1 MPNITQYDAP
11 QGIGLRPTESGI
23 DANVQAAR
31 RIGAFASQ
39 KAEAV
44 GKTLGLEGRMLDS
57 SIRDVGQVAVDY
69 EDHRE
74 ISRGAPAGMQ
84 LNENLTNAWNDIAKN
99 ADPNDP
105 SVKDKFLQEQVEPA
119 LEKFRQGFSTEKSQQ
134 WAEQHVDIIRQH
146 MYEKT
151 SADMMTLA
159 KKATFENAEQ
169 LKNSA
174 TNTAV
179 SDPSS
184 VPSLLKGLDHS
195 IDGIVGSS
203 PNLKGA
209 DAATIRSTLSQ
220 SMREAIVKAGAFGAI
235 QNAANPEAAAAEWTK
250 NYPKE
255 INGIEAMQLAKAAK
269 TQNKVNAAT
278 DKAEQLQKKQ
288 EAVFDLNSRFEKITA
303 SVYQPDGSMRASP
316 EAFKQMVAL
325 ANHEGIGFAPRG
337 MVKDGLA
344 FLQGIN
350 DNPRDRVTDP
360 HTEEDLSKRVLLP
373 PSDPNAVSKADIIR
387 AFNEHRLNEK
397 DYRRL
402 EGEQTALAQDP
413 SRALTEKLFEQR
425 MADFKPAIVKA
436 GPFDAGDP
444 AEVQK
449 YGQFRIAAREL
460 TEEAYKRGGN
470 EEVRKLMKPGG
481 ELDQIIPKF
490 VASKAEAQKE
500 LNDYNMGK
508 KRGTVVPP
516 IQWRPPASRG
526 SATMPVPAPTQ
537 ANPGENPVSFL
548 KRLGL

>member
-57 SIRDVGQVAVDY
+57 SIRDAGQVAVDY

-74 ISRGAPAGMQ
+74 ISHGAAAGAQ
-84 LNENLTNAWNDIAKN
+84 LTENLTNTWNDIAKN

-105 SVKDKFLQEQVEPA
+105 SVAAKFQQEQLEPA

-134 WAEQHVDIIRQH
+134 WAESHVDLLRQH
-146 MYEKT
+146 MFEKS

-159 KKATFENAEQ
+159 KKATFENAETM
-169 LKNSA
+169 KNSM

-184 VPSLLKGLDHS
+184 VPSLLKGLDQS
-195 IDGIVGSS
+195 LDGIVNSS

-209 DAATIRSTLSQ
+209 DAATIRSTLGQ

-235 QNAANPEAAAAEWTK
+235 QNASNPEAAAAEWTK

-255 INGIEAMQLAKAAK
+255 INGMEAMQLAKAAK
-269 TQNKVNAAT
+269 SQNKINNAY
-278 DKAEQLQKKQ
+278 DKAAQLQQKQ
-288 EAVFDLNSRFEKITA
+288 ELVADFHEKYSKLTA
-303 SVYQPDGSMRASP
+303 STVQADGTLRAGPDY
-316 EAFKQMVAL
+316 FKQMAKL
-325 ANHEGIGFAPRG
+325 ANHPGIGYAPEG
-337 MVKDGLA
+337 ALKAGIA
-344 FLQGIN
+344 FGQEIN
-350 DNPRDRVTDP
+350 ANPRNDVTDP
-360 HTEEDLSKRVLLP
+360 HTDEDFGRRVVLP
-373 PSDPNAVSKADIIR
+373 PTDPDALSEVDIIKAKTQGLLSDR
-387 AFNEHRLNEK
+387 SFQFYQSART
-397 DYRRL
+397 RM
-402 EGEQTALAQDP
+402 AQDP

-444 AEVQK
+444 MEVQK

-490 VASKAEAQKE
+490 VASKAQAQKE

-516 IQWRPPASRG
+516 IDWRSAVTNPSFNGRFPP
-526 SATMPVPAPTQ
+526 Q
-537 ANPGENPVSFL
+537 ANPGETPASFL
-548 KRLGL
+548 DRVKKLF